1 MTFWFP
7 PRIRHPFFPGLNP
20 TRAGEARGR
29 ASALCG
35 AYAELEHA
43 AAQGVSVGRAVF
55 VLLER
60 NAPPFTSEQ
69 RDRLWKLFQTP
80 VYAIMTGQD
89 GRAEA
94 FECEVQSGFHMA
106 GRIAAEAAVVCECGR
121 AGPLLH
127 SGEAHALREARF
139 GAASEKGAGWRRQRH
154 SGVA

>member
-1 MTFWFP
+1 MTFWFR

-29 ASALCG
+29 ASTLCG
-35 AYAELEHA
+35 AYPELERA
-43 AAQGVSVGRAVF
+43 AAQGVSAERAVF

-60 NAPPFTSEQ
+60 NAPPLTSEQ

-80 VYAIMTGQD
+80 VYAIMTGHD

-94 FECEVQSGFHMA
+94 FECEVQSGFHFA
-106 GRIAAEAAVVCECGR
+106 GRVAAEAAVVCECGR

-127 SGEAHALREARF
+127 SGERHAMRGKARMKTAAAEA
-139 GAASEKGAGWRRQRH
+139 
-154 SGVA
+154 